1 MKRKVIGIIFCI
13 FLAVNIVGCRFDND
27 NTETIKIKYLG
38 NVKMVNISDR
48 VWYDQKTKIVYLW
61 NGYLGCEYWATVPSP
76 YYGSNGKPCV
86 YDVSSGE
93 IRELE

>member
-1 MKRKVIGIIFCI
+1 MKRKVIGIIFAI
-13 FLAVNIVGCRFDND
+13 FCAVNIIGCRFD
-27 NTETIKIKYLG
+27 NTETIKIKSFSS
-38 NVKMVNISDR
+38 VKMVNISDG
-48 VWYDQKTKIVYLW
+48 VWYDQKTKIVYFW
-61 NGYLGCEYWATVPSP
+61 NGCLQYSNCTTTPSP